1 MIKNKM
7 LIVAAA
13 PLLLCACATLS
24 DQDRAVL
31 DRASKDAAAAKQL
44 AAQAMDVAQAAQQ
57 GVNVAGDAA
66 NRAAVEARQAED
78 KADKAAADAK
88 AASDKADRIF
98 QHSLRK

>member
-31 DRASKDAAAAKQL
+31 DRASKDAAGAEQRDYLDAAVSEL
-44 AAQAMDVAQAAQQ
+44 
-57 GVNVAGDAA
+57 NAA